1 MNALFS
7 PAIFTQYVCCIS
19 FLSKHRVASCG
30 SSWDAL
36 SYLLE
41 ASLNQVLREEVSDE
55 VKKGIKTGNLIV
67 LSSFSEILLEF
78 WVSRVDEE
86 HQDDSQ
92 HSSNDSSGHVIDH
105 GSGAQTTTWL
115 RIQTSQTSVR
125 EMWNIILTLSLFH
138 IHRLKLF
145 FLSAIIYFDI

>member
-19 FLSKHRVASCG
+19 FVSKHRVVSCG
-30 SSWDAL
+30 SSWDAV

-92 HSSNDSSGHVIDH
+92 HSSDDSSGHVIDH
-105 GSGAQTTTWL
+105 SSGAQTTT
-115 RIQTSQTSVR
+115 
-125 EMWNIILTLSLFH
+125 
-138 IHRLKLF
+138 
-145 FLSAIIYFDI
+145 